1 MELEGSHE
9 KPYTFYGDGS
19 GLTGTAPSRVIV
31 SGATTSIVN
40 SGIGNTDITGFKSY
54 MLMRVGLSTA
64 GWFRLYTDS
73 ASRANDTN
81 RSVGEDPLP
90 GSGVI
95 AEVVATVLLDNTY
108 NGEIIEVTG
117 PELITFK
124 EIVNIISKTSNRRLN
139 FYDITLEQYI
149 KGMKQMQIPDDVVW
163 LIEYLFSH
171 VLTNPKNQLV
181 VNDIE
186 RVLGRKAK
194 TFLEKIN

>member
-1 MELEGSHE
+1 MADKKFGVKQLNLIGASGT
-9 KPYTFYGDGS
+9 PVITSPNTLNINATNVAISTDMTIGGTVNSNITVGTGYTFYGDGS

-81 RSVGEDPLP
+81 RSVGEDPHP

-95 AEVVATVLLDNTY
+95 AEVVATGLSTNH
-108 NGEIIEVTG
+108 
-117 PELITFK
+117 
-124 EIVNIISKTSNRRLN
+124 IISPFVPGGNLDDPASTTMYVAITNTSGTTQS
-139 FYDITLEQYI
+139 ITANLTILKLE
-149 KGMKQMQIPDDVVW
+149 D
-163 LIEYLFSH
+163 
-171 VLTNPKNQLV
+171 
-181 VNDIE
+181 
-186 RVLGRKAK
+186 
-194 TFLEKIN
+194 

>member
-1 MELEGSHE
+1 MADKKFGVKQLNLIGASGT
-9 KPYTFYGDGS
+9 PVITSPNTLNINATNVAISTDMTIGGTVNSNITVGTGYTFYGDGS

-40 SGIGNTDITGFKSY
+40 CGIGNTDITGFKSY

-95 AEVVATVLLDNTY
+95 AEVVATGLSTNH
-108 NGEIIEVTG
+108 
-117 PELITFK
+117 
-124 EIVNIISKTSNRRLN
+124 IISPFVPGGNLDDPASTTMYVAITNTSGTTQS
-139 FYDITLEQYI
+139 ITANLTILQLE
-149 KGMKQMQIPDDVVW
+149 D
-163 LIEYLFSH
+163 
-171 VLTNPKNQLV
+171 
-181 VNDIE
+181 
-186 RVLGRKAK
+186 
-194 TFLEKIN
+194 

>member
-1 MELEGSHE
+1 MADKKFGVKQLNLIGASGT
-9 KPYTFYGDGS
+9 PVITSPNTLNINATNVAISTDMTIGGTVNSNITVGTGYTFYGDGS

-95 AEVVATVLLDNTY
+95 AEVVATGLSTNH
-108 NGEIIEVTG
+108 
-117 PELITFK
+117 
-124 EIVNIISKTSNRRLN
+124 IISPFVPGGNLDDPASTTMYVAITNTSGTTQS
-139 FYDITLEQYI
+139 ITANLTILKLE
-149 KGMKQMQIPDDVVW
+149 D
-163 LIEYLFSH
+163 
-171 VLTNPKNQLV
+171 
-181 VNDIE
+181 
-186 RVLGRKAK
+186 
-194 TFLEKIN
+194 

>member
-1 MELEGSHE
+1 MADKKFGVKQLNLIGASGT
-9 KPYTFYGDGS
+9 PVITSPNTLNINATNVAISTDMTIGGTVNSNITGGTGYTFYGDGS

-95 AEVVATVLLDNTY
+95 AEVVATGLSTNH
-108 NGEIIEVTG
+108 
-117 PELITFK
+117 
-124 EIVNIISKTSNRRLN
+124 IISPFVPGGNLDDPASTTMYVAITNTSGTTQS
-139 FYDITLEQYI
+139 ITANLTILQLE
-149 KGMKQMQIPDDVVW
+149 D
-163 LIEYLFSH
+163 
-171 VLTNPKNQLV
+171 
-181 VNDIE
+181 
-186 RVLGRKAK
+186 
-194 TFLEKIN
+194 

>member
-1 MELEGSHE
+1 MADKKFGVKQLNLIGASGT
-9 KPYTFYGDGS
+9 PVITSPNTLNINATNVAISTDMTIGGTVNSNITVGTGYTFYGDGS

-95 AEVVATVLLDNTY
+95 AEVVATGLSTNH
-108 NGEIIEVTG
+108 
-117 PELITFK
+117 
-124 EIVNIISKTSNRRLN
+124 IISPFVPGGNLDDPASTTMYVAITNTSGTTQS
-139 FYDITLEQYI
+139 ITANLTILQLE
-149 KGMKQMQIPDDVVW
+149 D
-163 LIEYLFSH
+163 
-171 VLTNPKNQLV
+171 
-181 VNDIE
+181 
-186 RVLGRKAK
+186 
-194 TFLEKIN
+194 

>member
-1 MELEGSHE
+1 MSDKKFGVKQLNLIGASGTHVITS
-9 KPYTFYGDGS
+9 PNTLNINATNVAISTDMTIGGTVNSNITVGTGYTFYGDGS

-95 AEVVATVLLDNTY
+95 AEVVATGLSTNH
-108 NGEIIEVTG
+108 
-117 PELITFK
+117 
-124 EIVNIISKTSNRRLN
+124 IISPFVPGGNLDDPASTTMYVAITNTSGTTQS
-139 FYDITLEQYI
+139 ITANLTILQLE
-149 KGMKQMQIPDDVVW
+149 D
-163 LIEYLFSH
+163 
-171 VLTNPKNQLV
+171 
-181 VNDIE
+181 
-186 RVLGRKAK
+186 
-194 TFLEKIN
+194 